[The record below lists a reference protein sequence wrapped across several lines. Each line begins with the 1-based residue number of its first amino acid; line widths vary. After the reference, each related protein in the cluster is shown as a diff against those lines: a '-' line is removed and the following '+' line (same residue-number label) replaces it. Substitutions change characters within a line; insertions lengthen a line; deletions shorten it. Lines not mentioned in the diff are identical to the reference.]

1 MAGRAGRR
9 GLDSFGSVY
18 IFCSDDP
25 PDLQDLTAMMIERS
39 TRLESRFRITYNM
52 LLQIQSRDHMNITE
66 MMLKSFRE
74 REKMKN
80 IPIFKRDS
88 SKKKQVCLIC

>member
-9 GLDSFGSVY
+9 GLDTFGNVY
-18 IFCSDDP
+18 IFCSDEP
-25 PDLQDLTAMMIERS
+25 PDVQDLTNMMIERS

-74 REKMKN
+74 REKMMK
-80 IPIFKRDS
+80 IPLLKKQIN
-88 SKKKQVCLIC
+88 KKKHVSTH